1 MRRLALSFAVPALLA
16 ASAWATPAAAKQA
29 PLPDAADT
37 HFQRGTELAEKGLA
51 PEAEVEFEKA
61 WELRKAWDIA
71 GNLGLVEAAQGK
83 WEEAAEHM
91 HYALQHIGGLATPEQ
106 KKGLQERYDN
116 VRGRVA
122 MVTVRAN
129 VPASVSIGTRTL
141 SSSDAVF
148 LSEGTHSLEIAAEGH
163 EMQRVEVRVAKGET
177 KEVTVE
183 LKKKAGAEPKP
194 DEEGP
199 PAWPAWLMGLGGGAL
214 LVAGGGLLGGA
225 FAVRGSVADA
235 VAGKVC
241 SSDPEC
247 SANEDQVATAN
258 TLGGLGFAGLGLGAA
273 SLLGMTLYLV
283 IGGDDEPS
291 AALRVSPTGWV
302 LEGSF

>member
-1 MRRLALSFAVPALLA
+1 VERSE
-16 ASAWATPAAAKQA
+16 QA
-29 PLPDAADT
+29 
-37 HFQRGTELAEKGLA
+37 GGG
-51 PEAEVEFEKA
+51 
-61 WELRKAWDIA
+61 II
-71 GNLGLVEAAQGK
+71 NLGLVEAAQGK